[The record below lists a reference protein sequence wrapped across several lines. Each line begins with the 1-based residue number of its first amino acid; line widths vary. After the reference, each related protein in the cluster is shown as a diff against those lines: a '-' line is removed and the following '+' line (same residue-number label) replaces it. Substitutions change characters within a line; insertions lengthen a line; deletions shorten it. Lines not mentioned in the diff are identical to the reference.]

1 MKFIKIQQ
9 DLLKQI
15 GKEKGSL
22 VMGKYCI
29 SDGNVIFTLEG
40 HWAVIIPKEQF
51 YLAFEKAFGNNG
63 TANLVRFIVEKEEL
77 KEAIPTNVS
86 VSIGEMECRKLMVDG
101 IDVYVDKKFL
111 TYFNTDSKFYGKDN
125 KSPIFIYEKE
135 VLVGFILPACVN
147 E

>member
-22 VMGKYCI
+22 IMGKYCI
-29 SDGNVIFTLEG
+29 SDGNIIFTLEG
-40 HWAVIIPKEQF
+40 HWAVVIPKEQF
-51 YLAFEKAFGNNG
+51 YLDFEKTFGNNG
-63 TANLVRFIVEKEEL
+63 TADLASIIVDKEEL
-77 KEAIPTNVS
+77 KEATPTNVS
-86 VSIGEMECRKLMVDG
+86 VSIGEMECRKLMIDE

-111 TYFNTDSKFYGKDN
+111 NYFNTDSKYYGKDN
-125 KSPIFIYEKE
+125 KSPIFIYEKG
-135 VLVGFILPACVN
+135 VLVGFILPVRVN

>member
-1 MKFIKIQQ
+1 MKFIKMQQ

-15 GKEKGSL
+15 DKEKGSL
-22 VMGKYCI
+22 IMGKYCI
-29 SDGNVIFTLEG
+29 SDGNVIFTIEG

-51 YLAFEKAFGNNG
+51 YLDFEKAFGNNG
-63 TANLVRFIVEKEEL
+63 TANLARFIVEKEEL

-86 VSIGEMECRKLMVDG
+86 VSIGEMDCRKLMVDG

-111 TYFNTDSKFYGKDN
+111 NYFNSDSKFYGKDN
-125 KSPIFIYEKE
+125 KSPIFIYEKG
-135 VLVGFILPACVN
+135 VLVGFILPIRVS

>member
-22 VMGKYCI
+22 IIGKYCI
-29 SDGNVIFTLEG
+29 SDGNVIFTLDG

-51 YLAFEKAFGNNG
+51 YLDFEKAFGNNG
-63 TANLVRFIVEKEEL
+63 TADLARFIVEKEEL

-111 TYFNTDSKFYGKDN
+111 NYFNSDSKFYGKDN
-125 KSPIFIYEKE
+125 KSPVFIYEKE
-135 VLVGFILPACVN
+135 VLVGFILSAHVS

>member
-29 SDGNVIFTLEG
+29 SDGNVIFTLER
-40 HWAVIIPKEQF
+40 HWAAVIPKEQF
-51 YLAFEKAFGNNG
+51 YLDCEKTFGTNG
-63 TANLVRFIVEKEEL
+63 IADLTRFVVDKEEL

-101 IDVYVDKKFL
+101 VDVYVDKKFL
-111 TYFNTDSKFYGKDN
+111 NYFNPDSKFYGKDN
-125 KSPIFIYEKE
+125 KSPVFIYEKG
-135 VLVGFILPACVN
+135 VLVGFILPAHVS

>member
-1 MKFIKIQQ
+1 MKFIKMQQ

-22 VMGKYCI
+22 IMGKYCI

-40 HWAVIIPKEQF
+40 HWAAVISKEQF
-51 YLAFEKAFGNNG
+51 YLDFEKTFGANG
-63 TANLVRFIVEKEEL
+63 IADLTRFVVNKEEL
-77 KEAIPTNVS
+77 KEATPTNVS
-86 VSIGEMECRKLMVDG
+86 VSIGEMDCRKLMVDG

-111 TYFNTDSKFYGKDN
+111 NYFNSDSKFYGKDN
-125 KSPIFIYEKE
+125 KSLVFIYEKG
-135 VLVGFILPACVN
+135 VLVGFILPAHVR

>member
-1 MKFIKIQQ
+1 MKFIKMQQ

-22 VMGKYCI
+22 IIGKYCI
-29 SDGNVIFTLEG
+29 SDGNVIFTLDG

-51 YLAFEKAFGNNG
+51 YLDFEKAFGNNG
-63 TANLVRFIVEKEEL
+63 TADLARFIVEKEEL
-77 KEAIPTNVS
+77 KDATPTNVS

-101 IDVYVDKKFL
+101 IDLYVDKKFL
-111 TYFNTDSKFYGKDN
+111 NYFNSDSKFYGKDN
-125 KSPIFIYEKE
+125 KSPVFIYEKG
-135 VLVGFILPACVN
+135 VLVGFILPAHVS

>member
-1 MKFIKIQQ
+1 MKFIKMQQ

-22 VMGKYCI
+22 IMGKYCI

-40 HWAVIIPKEQF
+40 HWAAVIPKEQF
-51 YLAFEKAFGNNG
+51 YLDFEKTFGTNG
-63 TANLVRFIVEKEEL
+63 IADLTRFVVDKEEL
-77 KEAIPTNVS
+77 KEATPTNVS

-111 TYFNTDSKFYGKDN
+111 NYFNSDSKFYGKDN
-125 KSPIFIYEKE
+125 KSPVFIYEKW
-135 VLVGFILPACVN
+135 VLVGFILPAHVR

>member
-1 MKFIKIQQ
+1 MKFIKMQQ

-22 VMGKYCI
+22 IMGKYCI
-29 SDGNVIFTLEG
+29 SDGNVLFTLEG
-40 HWAVIIPKEQF
+40 HWVGVIPKEQF
-51 YLAFEKAFGNNG
+51 YLDFEKTFGTNG
-63 TANLVRFIVEKEEL
+63 IADLTRFVVNKEEL
-77 KEAIPTNVS
+77 KEATPTNVS

-111 TYFNTDSKFYGKDN
+111 NYFNADSKFYGKDN
-125 KSPIFIYEKE
+125 KSLVFIYEKG
-135 VLVGFILPACVN
+135 VLVGFILPAHVR